1 MKLKKKAKV
10 AIVIIFI
17 IILSIFSFVI
27 YKKYFSVQ
35 KVKEAKVISTIE
47 DYGYS
52 LKDNKNET
60 YRKMFDELKEILQ
73 EKEVDYEKYAKKISE
88 MFIYDFYSLEDKI
101 AKNDIGGISFIHKT
115 ALPNFLE
122 NAESTYYKYVESNIY
137 GNRKQSLPMVDKITL
152 GEIDRVEYAYGEDK
166 TDEEAYVIKV
176 TWNYTKDEF
185 SDYQKEATLTLVK
198 EDKILYIVELK

>member
-1 MKLKKKAKV
+1 MDYETIRIIQGYAYWFITLLL
-10 AIVIIFI
+10 VI
-17 IILSIFSFVI
+17 LLYTYVYHL
-27 YKKYFSVQ
+27 YKSQ
-35 KVKEAKVISTIE
+35 KSGKI
-47 DYGYS
+47 
-52 LKDNKNET
+52 
-60 YRKMFDELKEILQ
+60 
-73 EKEVDYEKYAKKISE
+73 DYEKYAKKISE